1 MNRIFLPLFL
11 LALTGCAT
19 VTADSDQEIKVTTT
33 PAGAQCTLT
42 NNVGSW
48 DIKKTP
54 GSAMVKRSFSPL
66 GVTCK
71 SGKLRA
77 SETLSPFTRNRAY
90 GNLLLLGLP
99 AVVDVMT
106 GDGYEYRPSEVTLT
120 LKKTK

>member
-1 MNRIFLPLFL
+1 MKRILLPLLL

-19 VTADSDQEIKVTTT
+19 LTADSDQEIKVTTI
-33 PAGAQCTLT
+33 PAGASCTLT

-66 GVTCK
+66 VITCVSK
-71 SGKLRA
+71 KLTA
-77 SETLSPFTRNRAY
+77 TETLAPFTRNRAY